1 MENTKIGEGD
11 AGGWRLEMVNAN
23 YNNLDA
29 STGLIGWNVTGTR
42 GKFDLRAS
50 RKIEDD
56 DAFLLKSYKLSRAS
70 Q

>member
-23 YNNLDA
+23 YNSLDA

-42 GKFDLRAS
+42 GKFYLRAS